1 MQKGLKVKFTGQK
14 DNILN
19 IINQIEKEFIVT
31 QDCPDWKEDNMGK
44 GYVFYVHVLPKP
56 KV

>member
-31 QDCPDWKEDNMGK
+31 QDCPDWKESTELELNE
-44 GYVFYVHVLPKP
+44 YE
-56 KV
+56 